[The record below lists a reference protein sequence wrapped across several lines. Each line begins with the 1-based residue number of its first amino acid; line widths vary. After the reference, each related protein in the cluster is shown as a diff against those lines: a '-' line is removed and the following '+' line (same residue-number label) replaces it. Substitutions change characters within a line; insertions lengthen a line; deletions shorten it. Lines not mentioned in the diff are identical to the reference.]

1 MVDDVTKKNR
11 ARRARRL
18 HRDRQ
23 STKMPFGKYKGIF
36 FKDVP
41 YEYLEWAAKHWVE
54 QQYRPILT
62 MVIEEIE
69 YRHFNT
75 KKE

>member
-1 MVDDVTKKNR
+1 MDNKTQKNREKR
-11 ARRARRL
+11 ARRN

-23 STKMPFGKYKGIF
+23 NTKMPFGKHKGVF

-41 YEYLEWAAKHWVE
+41 DDYLEWAAKHWVE

-62 MVIEEIE
+62 LVIEEIE
-69 YRHFNT
+69 YRHFNN
-75 KKE
+75 KEE